1 MTCSARLSL
10 LLLLVYARVPG
21 LLSAQIE
28 VTDDLG
34 RVVRL
39 PAPAVRIVSLAPSV
53 TESLFALGAE
63 SQVCG
68 VTDYCNYPPAALR
81 KQRVGGMTNPS
92 IETIVALRPDL
103 IIVSMEGNA
112 REDFNRLTR
121 FEAPVFVTNP
131 RTLEGINRTL
141 EELGKLT
148 GHAAEAARLIGLL
161 KQAADSI
168 RALTGDG
175 NIRTLCLVS
184 VQPLIVVGRNT
195 FLNELLAAA
204 GADNVAARLPFTYP
218 TYSREAVVAE
228 DPDVILVMSD
238 ILQDEGSLEG
248 LFPEW
253 RGLSAMKHRRIYSID
268 ADIVSRPGPRAV
280 EGLAHLYQLLHRK
293 VH

>member
-1 MTCSARLSL
+1 
-10 LLLLVYARVPG
+10 
-21 LLSAQIE
+21 LSAQTE

-68 VTDYCNYPPAALR
+68 VTDYCNYPPAALG

-92 IETIVALRPDL
+92 IETIIALRPDL

-112 REDFNRLTR
+112 REDFDRLTR
-121 FEAPVFVTNP
+121 LEAPVFVTNP

-141 EELGKLT
+141 EELGRLT
-148 GHAAEAARLIGLL
+148 GRTAESARLAGLL
-161 KQAADSI
+161 KQAADSVRALGGDVKI
-168 RALTGDG
+168 RALC
-175 NIRTLCLVS
+175 IVS

-195 FLNELLAAA
+195 FLNELLGTA

-218 TYSREAVVAE
+218 GYSREAVVAE

-238 ILQDEGSLEG
+238 IVHDRGDLER

-253 RGLSAMKHRRIYSID
+253 KGLSAVKHERIYSID

-280 EGLAHLYQLLHRK
+280 EGLAELYQLLHRK